1 MQTASITDLI
11 DAIDELTDAVEALNE
26 NACGRSD
33 ETLFRSLLARI
44 DTLMQQ
50 PSVSTSTLAALADH
64 RYGLTRLWRRFSSR
78 LLPILRNRANVPD
91 PGAEVRPAVG
101 DALASNAT
109 ADALGAL
116 LRVSE
121 WVAKVE
127 GKYPVAGEEI

>member
-11 DAIDELTDAVEALNE
+11 DAIDDLTSAVGALSE
-26 NACGRSD
+26 NSGVRPVETPVRSI
-33 ETLFRSLLARI
+33 LVRI

-50 PSVSTSTLAALADH
+50 PSVSPSTLAALADH
-64 RYGLTRLWRRFSSR
+64 RDELARLWRRFFSR
-78 LLPILRNRANVPD
+78 LLPILRARASIPD
-91 PGAEVRPAVG
+91 PGTDVRPTVA
-101 DALASNAT
+101 DALSSNTT

-127 GKYPVAGEEI
+127 AKYPVAGEDI